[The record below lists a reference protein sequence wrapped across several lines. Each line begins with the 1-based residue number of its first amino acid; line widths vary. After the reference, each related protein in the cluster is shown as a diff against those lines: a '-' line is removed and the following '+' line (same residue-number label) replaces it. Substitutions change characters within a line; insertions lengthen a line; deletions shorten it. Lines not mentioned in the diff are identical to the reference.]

1 VSALVTKHATPL
13 KTLLALDD
21 KTAAALTKDP
31 TDPAAL
37 PTALK
42 EVAQSQGASAAL
54 ADQVEA
60 IAKSRSDELAT
71 ASAIDS
77 ATLATLQ
84 KTPTD
89 AAAIAKAQGEIASAF
104 KITPTAALTRLLGL
118 SSAAVQKDLAVVT
131 PYATALQTAS
141 AAIPA
146 ADLAQIN
153 KYGAVLKGAQAGIP
167 ADALAKLQ
175 KAKHD
180 TPMQW
185 QHWWWVC
192 FIAQIVFLPFVFLL
206 TGHWSSRRARKDEQD
221 HEEMIAREME
231 ALGITQ

>member
-1 VSALVTKHATPL
+1 VLQ
-13 KTLLALDD
+13 ALDD
-21 KTAAALTKDP
+21 KTAAALTKNP

-42 EVAQSQGASAAL
+42 EVAKSEGASPTL

-60 IAKSRSDELAT
+60 IAKSRSNELAT
-71 ASAIDS
+71 ASAIDP

-104 KITPTAALTRLLGL
+104 KITPTAALTRLIGL

-131 PYATALQTAS
+131 PYAKALQSAS

-146 ADLAQIN
+146 SDLALIN
-153 KYGAVLKGAQAGIP
+153 KYGNVLKSAQAGIP
-167 ADALAKLQ
+167 PAELAKLQ
-175 KAKHD
+175 KASHD
-180 TPMQW
+180 TPKQW

-192 FIAQIVFLPFVFLL
+192 FIGQIVFLPFIFLL
-206 TGHWSSRRARKDEQD
+206 TGRWSSRRAKKDEQE

-231 ALGITQ
+231 ALGITR